1 MPQYEDCIIFLLA
14 KAYQKA
20 HSSFKQ
26 KLAPF
31 NITPVQQ
38 LILAVLEEEEF
49 LSPGE
54 IAERVAMDNATL
66 SGVLDRMGEAGMIRK
81 EGNPEDRRSIRVL
94 LTAKAKKMRR
104 RAWRAEKGHQRRNY
118 GKAFHGRETAAQK
131 NASGPERIER
141 NFTAEFAENAER
153 ANGKKMLPGKGF

>member
-1 MPQYEDCIIFLLA
+1 MPQYEDCILFLLA

-38 LILAVLEEEEF
+38 LVLAVLEEEEF

-66 SGVLDRMGEAGMIRK
+66 SGVLDRMGDAGLIR
-81 EGNPEDRRSIRVL
+81 
-94 LTAKAKKMRR
+94 
-104 RAWRAEKGHQRRNY
+104 
-118 GKAFHGRETAAQK
+118 
-131 NASGPERIER
+131 ASTHRQHLRIEGVIAPDR
-141 NFTAEFAENAER
+141 F
-153 ANGKKMLPGKGF
+153 G

>member
-1 MPQYEDCIIFLLA
+1 MPQYDDCIIFLLA

-20 HSSFKQ
+20 HSAFKQ

-94 LTAKAKKMRR
+94 LTTKAKKMR
-104 RAWRAEKGHQRRNY
+104 E
-118 GKAFHGRETAAQK
+118 ELAAQRK
-131 NASGPERIER
+131 AINEEIM
-141 NFTAEFAENAER
+141 
-153 ANGKKMLPGKGF
+153 GKLSMEEKLLLKRMLRDLKG

>member
-20 HSSFKQ
+20 HSAFKQ

-31 NITPVQQ
+31 GITPVQQ
-38 LILAVLEEEEF
+38 LILAVLEEEQF

-66 SGVLDRMGEAGMIRK
+66 SGVLERMAEAGMIRK
-81 EGNPEDRRSIRVL
+81 EGNREDRRSIRVSLTPKARKMQDELTEQRKVINEEITSKLSMEERL
-94 LTAKAKKMRR
+94 LLKRMLRDL
-104 RAWRAEKGHQRRNY
+104 KG
-118 GKAFHGRETAAQK
+118 
-131 NASGPERIER
+131 
-141 NFTAEFAENAER
+141 
-153 ANGKKMLPGKGF
+153 

>member
-1 MPQYEDCIIFLLA
+1 MPPYEDCIIFLLA

-20 HSSFKQ
+20 HSAFKQ

-31 NITPVQQ
+31 GITPVQQ

-81 EGNPEDRRSIRVL
+81 EGNREDRRSVRVS
-94 LTAKAKKMRR
+94 LTPKAKKMQDELTEQRKAINEEITGKLSMEER
-104 RAWRAEKGHQRRNY
+104 LLLKRMLRDLKG
-118 GKAFHGRETAAQK
+118 
-131 NASGPERIER
+131 
-141 NFTAEFAENAER
+141 
-153 ANGKKMLPGKGF
+153 

>member
-1 MPQYEDCIIFLLA
+1 MPQYEDCILFLLA

-38 LILAVLEEEEF
+38 LVLAVLEEEEF

-66 SGVLDRMGEAGMIRK
+66 SGVLDRMGDAGLIRK
-81 EGNPEDRRSIRVL
+81 EGNPEDRRSLRVL
-94 LTAKAKKMRR
+94 LTAKAKKIREELAVQR
-104 RAWRAEKGHQRRNY
+104 RAINEEITAKLSSEERSLLKRMLRDL
-118 GKAFHGRETAAQK
+118 KA
-131 NASGPERIER
+131 
-141 NFTAEFAENAER
+141 
-153 ANGKKMLPGKGF
+153 

>member
-1 MPQYEDCIIFLLA
+1 MPPYEDCIIFLLA

-20 HSSFKQ
+20 HSAFKQ

-31 NITPVQQ
+31 GITPVQQ

-66 SGVLDRMGEAGMIRK
+66 SGVLDRMAEAGMIRK
-81 EGNPEDRRSIRVL
+81 EGNREDRRSVRVS
-94 LTAKAKKMRR
+94 LTPKAKRMQDELTEQRKAINEEITGKLSMEERLLLKR
-104 RAWRAEKGHQRRNY
+104 MLRDLKG
-118 GKAFHGRETAAQK
+118 
-131 NASGPERIER
+131 
-141 NFTAEFAENAER
+141 
-153 ANGKKMLPGKGF
+153 

>member
-1 MPQYEDCIIFLLA
+1 MTSLYGRSTILYTNEFQEEVMPQYEDCIIFLLA

-20 HSSFKQ
+20 HASFKQ

-38 LILAVLEEEEF
+38 LVLAVLEEEEF

-66 SGVLDRMGEAGMIRK
+66 SGVLDRMRESGLIRK
-81 EGNPEDRRSIRVL
+81 EGNPEDRRSLRVQ
-94 LTAKAKKMRR
+94 LTLKAKRMR
-104 RAWRAEKGHQRRNY
+104 E
-118 GKAFHGRETAAQK
+118 ELAAQRK
-131 NASGPERIER
+131 AINEEITGRLPLEERLLLKR
-141 NFTAEFAENAER
+141 
-153 ANGKKMLPGKGF
+153 MLRDLKT

>member
-1 MPQYEDCIIFLLA
+1 LYTKENREEFMPQYEDCIIFLLA

-26 KLAPF
+26 RLAPF

-66 SGVLDRMGEAGMIRK
+66 SGVLDRMSEAGMIRK
-81 EGNPEDRRSIRVL
+81 EGNPEDRRSLRVL
-94 LTAKAKKMRR
+94 LTPKAKKLREDLAAQR
-104 RAWRAEKGHQRRNY
+104 RAINEEITGRLSLEEKLLLKR
-118 GKAFHGRETAAQK
+118 
-131 NASGPERIER
+131 
-141 NFTAEFAENAER
+141 
-153 ANGKKMLPGKGF
+153 MLRDLKG

>member
-1 MPQYEDCIIFLLA
+1 LTFFWGRSIILHTNEFQEGIMPQYEDCIIFLLA

-26 KLAPF
+26 KLLPF

-66 SGVLDRMGEAGMIRK
+66 SGVLERMNEAGMIRK
-81 EGNPEDRRSIRVL
+81 EGNPEDRRSLRVL
-94 LTAKAKKMRR
+94 LTPKAKRM
-104 RAWRAEKGHQRRNY
+104 RAEL
-118 GKAFHGRETAAQK
+118 AAQREAI
-131 NASGPERIER
+131 NEEV
-141 NFTAEFAENAER
+141 T
-153 ANGKKMLPGKGF
+153 GKLSMEEKVLLKRMLRDLKG